1 MASQAFGINRARI
14 QQAATK
20 VDSGVPVKRGC
31 LAADLRVAGAHA
43 AKSCASSPTTNE
55 DVAVGIHIDSSVYG
69 PIWNIDRR
77 LPGSPAVCGALES
90 YAAAETIGTIVDL
103 VLEAVPRPAGLINRE
118 PRLVAARASIG
129 RLFRPGLTAI
139 GRAPQVVTIKRLC
152 WPGGLQAEIKK
163 LPGLIGVCYRIAA
176 EDVILQDT
184 GKCPM
189 HAGIG
194 CVSPAALPEVGSNVI
209 KLPPGNGHFV
219 AVGRVNRDRALV
231 RSITYDIVAIRI
243 DVHLVADEA
252 GIRRDHPRRGL
263 HFPRRRWRVVVPL
276 QWLPKRRHADRR
288 ELG

>member
-20 VDSGVPVKRGC
+20 VDSSVPVKRGC

-77 LPGSPAVCGALES
+77 LPGDSAVCGALES

-103 VLEAVPRPAGLINRE
+103 VLEAVPQPAGLINRE

-139 GRAPQVVTIKRLC
+139 GRTPQVVTIKRLC
-152 WPGGLQAEIKK
+152 WPGGLQA
-163 LPGLIGVCYRIAA
+163 
-176 EDVILQDT
+176 
-184 GKCPM
+184 
-189 HAGIG
+189 
-194 CVSPAALPEVGSNVI
+194 
-209 KLPPGNGHFV
+209 
-219 AVGRVNRDRALV
+219 
-231 RSITYDIVAIRI
+231 
-243 DVHLVADEA
+243 
-252 GIRRDHPRRGL
+252 
-263 HFPRRRWRVVVPL
+263 
-276 QWLPKRRHADRR
+276 
-288 ELG
+288 